1 MSGLSL
7 LLANERP
14 LINIDITLLMNIAL
28 WFALFFF
35 LRATLWGPMLKL
47 IAAREAGTE
56 GSRAE
61 ARRLEADARALRE
74 KVDAQLKAARA
85 DASRLREELRSQ
97 GSAQESTILTAAR
110 ADVNAS
116 VEREKVDL
124 RAQRDRV
131 RDEVMAQVPGIASDI
146 AAKALRREVRA

>member
-85 DASRLREELRSQ
+85 DAARLREELRAQ
-97 GSAQESTILTAAR
+97 GSTQESAILTAAR
-110 ADVNAS
+110 ADVNAT
-116 VEREKVDL
+116 VEREKADL

-146 AAKALRREVRA
+146 AAKVLRREVRA